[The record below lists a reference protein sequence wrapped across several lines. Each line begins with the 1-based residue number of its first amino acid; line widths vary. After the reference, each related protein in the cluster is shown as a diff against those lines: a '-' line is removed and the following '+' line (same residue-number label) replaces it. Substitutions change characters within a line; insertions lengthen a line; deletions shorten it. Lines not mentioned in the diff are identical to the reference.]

1 MNRLIS
7 FSTQRGNFLGGL
19 KLHGVFG
26 LVYMA
31 ISAGFLLQTS
41 PRTYLPPGIS
51 IEFVAHGITCMWY
64 KVTCFFLEK

>member
-1 MNRLIS
+1 
-7 FSTQRGNFLGGL
+7 LGGL
-19 KLHGVFG
+19 KLHGFVG

-41 PRTYLPPGIS
+41 HFGANSLRTYLPPGIS
-51 IEFVAHGITCMWY
+51 IEFVAHGISCMWC

>member
-41 PRTYLPPGIS
+41 HFGANQPKDLPS
-51 IEFVAHGITCMWY
+51 TRNFN
-64 KVTCFFLEK
+64 